1 MKTPLDPKLSVVLL
15 VLTTSVGCTAAAANT
30 AAQTP
35 QPPAATPAVF
45 TLAASVADKPED
57 PAEKG
62 VASRIT
68 KVTVYSDRALVSREA
83 PVALKAE
90 PTVFRFTKL
99 PGWVDEGSVRAATS
113 VGKIVDVTVERRF
126 LARSTDEGFRKVELK
141 HKQLLQRLQALD
153 DELAI
158 LNTQRSHVESIRIF
172 STDKLSKDAV
182 MHDIKVDTYGQVV
195 DFVTDTLRK
204 TAAARRNAQF
214 EREQLAPD
222 VEASQRN
229 LEELSRLTK
238 LEETTVSVTV
248 QGTAAG
254 NANLTL
260 TYATPGATWEP
271 MHELR
276 AQTNDPDNVE
286 LSSFAVVTQTTGEDW
301 TAAELSFSTQSSSD
315 SEKIPELEM
324 LALGK
329 TQETSRS
336 ITRQITSF
344 SSAQKKFQEQNLHW
358 NRMNQASSQ
367 RISEIE
373 RFDQS
378 YTDNLAMLE
387 RTQSKTVAIF
397 QGLQTRGTTAH
408 FTAKDPAIVR
418 SDGRS
423 IRLRIGTSRI
433 KAKRQIIAAP
443 EESLNAAVTLEM
455 NNKTSQPLLPGNVA
469 RYQDGAFLGMTDVDF
484 VAKDEDF
491 SVFFSVADQIKL
503 TRELDKHQSS
513 LSRKERNRMQLSF
526 VSTAQNLSDRKVTL
540 VLAERIPVSEN
551 TEIRVSNVRIAP
563 NEKPDAKGIIRWTV
577 TLEPREQREFRISY
591 QVEYP
596 PTLIFDVRRKQMHAP
611 APSPASP
618 MSPRPAPRKMD
629 FEERLIQ
636 MESQF

>member
-1 MKTPLDPKLSVVLL
+1 MKTALDPRLTVALL
-15 VLTTSVGCTAAAANT
+15 VLSTSVGCTAAAANT
-30 AAQTP
+30 LPNTAATP
-35 QPPAATPAVF
+35 GPTPAVF
-45 TLAASVADKPED
+45 TLAAKVADKPED
-57 PAEKG
+57 PADKG

-68 KVTVYSDRALVSREA
+68 KVTVYSDRALVTREA
-83 PVALKAE
+83 AVALTAG
-90 PTVFRFTKL
+90 PAVFRFTKL

-113 VGKIVDVTVERRF
+113 SGRIVDVTVERRF
-126 LARSTDEGFRKVELK
+126 LARSTDEGFRKVELE
-141 HKQLLQRLQALD
+141 HKKLLQRIQALD

-158 LNTQRSHVESIRIF
+158 LNSQKSHVESIRIF
-172 STDKLSKDAV
+172 NTEKLSKDAV

-204 TAAARRNAQF
+204 TATAKRNIAF
-214 EREQLAPD
+214 EREQLAPE
-222 VEASQRN
+222 VEASAKN
-229 LEELSRLTK
+229 LEELARLTK
-238 LEETTVSVTV
+238 LEETTVSVTM
-248 QGTAAG
+248 QSTAAG
-254 NANLTL
+254 NANLVL

-276 AQTNDPDNVE
+276 AQASDPDNVE

-301 TAAELSFSTQSSSD
+301 THAEMSFSTQSSSE

-324 LALGK
+324 MALGK

-336 ITRQITSF
+336 VTRQVTSF
-344 SSAQKKFQEQNLHW
+344 SSAQKKFEEQNMHW
-358 NRMNQASSQ
+358 NKMNQASSQ
-367 RISEIE
+367 RITEME
-373 RFDQS
+373 QFEQS

-408 FTAKDPAIVR
+408 FTSKDPAIVR

-423 IRLRIGTSRI
+423 IRLRLGTSRI

-443 EESLNAAVTLEM
+443 EESLNAAVTLEL

-551 TEIRVSNVRIAP
+551 TDIRVSNVKIAP
-563 NEKPDAKGIIRWTV
+563 NEKVDTKGIVRWTI
-577 TLEPREQREFRISY
+577 TLEPRETREFRISY

-611 APSPASP
+611 APSPA
-618 MSPRPAPRKMD
+618 RPARKID
-629 FEERLIQ
+629 FDEKLINI
-636 MESQF
+636 ESMF

>member
-1 MKTPLDPKLSVVLL
+1 MKTLADPKLVVVLL
-15 VLTTSVGCTAAAANT
+15 ALSTSAGCTAAAANT
-30 AAQTP
+30 KPQTA
-35 QPPAATPAVF
+35 PPISSTPAVF
-45 TLAASVADKPED
+45 SLAATVADKPED

-62 VASRIT
+62 VPSRIT
-68 KVTVYSDRALVSREA
+68 KVTVYSDRALVTREA
-83 PVALKAE
+83 AVSITPE
-90 PTVFRFTKL
+90 PTIIRFTKL

-113 VGKIVDVTVERRF
+113 NGKIIDVTVERRF
-126 LARSTDEGFRKVELK
+126 LARSSDEGFRKVELK

-158 LNTQRSHVESIRIF
+158 LNTQHSHVESIRIF

-204 TAAARRNAQF
+204 TAAAKRNAQF

-222 VEASQRN
+222 VQASARN

-238 LEETTVSVTV
+238 LEETTVAVTV
-248 QGTAAG
+248 QGAAAG

-276 AQTNDPDNVE
+276 ATAADAENVE

-301 TAAELSFSTQSSSD
+301 THAELSFSTQSSSD

-336 ITRQITSF
+336 VTRQITSF
-344 SSAQKKFQEQNLHW
+344 SSAQKKFEEQNVHW
-358 NRMNQASSQ
+358 NRMNQATSQ
-367 RISEIE
+367 KITEME
-373 RFDQS
+373 RFEQS
-378 YTDNLAMLE
+378 YSDNLAMLE

-423 IRLRIGTSRI
+423 IRLRLGTSKI
-433 KAKRQIIAAP
+433 KSKRQIIAAP
-443 EESLNAAVTLEM
+443 EESLNAAVAAAIILY
-455 NNKTSQPLLPGNVA
+455 A
-469 RYQDGAFLGMTDVDF
+469 
-484 VAKDEDF
+484 
-491 SVFFSVADQIKL
+491 
-503 TRELDKHQSS
+503 
-513 LSRKERNRMQLSF
+513 
-526 VSTAQNLSDRKVTL
+526 
-540 VLAERIPVSEN
+540 
-551 TEIRVSNVRIAP
+551 VSN
-563 NEKPDAKGIIRWTV
+563 
-577 TLEPREQREFRISY
+577 
-591 QVEYP
+591 
-596 PTLIFDVRRKQMHAP
+596 
-611 APSPASP
+611 
-618 MSPRPAPRKMD
+618 
-629 FEERLIQ
+629 
-636 MESQF
+636 

>member
-1 MKTPLDPKLSVVLL
+1 MKTVLDPKLVVTLL
-15 VLTTSVGCTAAAANT
+15 ILSTAVGCTPATANTLPNT
-30 AAQTP
+30 AATP
-35 QPPAATPAVF
+35 SATPAVF
-45 TLAASVADKPED
+45 TLAAKVADKPED
-57 PAEKG
+57 PADKG

-68 KVTVYSDRALVSREA
+68 KVTVYSDRALVTREA
-83 PVALKAE
+83 PVAMTAG
-90 PTVFRFTKL
+90 PMVFRFTKL

-113 VGKIVDVTVERRF
+113 SGKIVDVTVERRF
-126 LARSTDEGFRKVELK
+126 LARSTDEGFRKVELD
-141 HKQLLQRLQALD
+141 HKKLLQRMQALE
-153 DELAI
+153 DELGI
-158 LNTQRSHVESIRIF
+158 LNSQRAHVESIRIF
-172 STDKLSKDAV
+172 NTEKLSKDAV

-204 TAAARRNAQF
+204 TATAKRNATF
-214 EREQLAPD
+214 ELQQLAPE
-222 VEASQRN
+222 VEASTKN
-229 LEELSRLTK
+229 LEELARLTK

-248 QGTAAG
+248 QGNAAG

-276 AQTNDPDNVE
+276 SQANDPDNVE

-301 TAAELSFSTQSSSD
+301 THAELAFSTQSSSE

-324 LALGK
+324 MALGK

-336 ITRQITSF
+336 ITRQVTSF
-344 SSAQKKFQEQNLHW
+344 SSAQKKFQEQNMHW
-358 NRMNQASSQ
+358 NKMNQASSQ
-367 RISEIE
+367 RITEMD
-373 RFDQS
+373 RFEQS

-423 IRLRIGTSRI
+423 IRLRLGTSRI

-443 EESLNAAVTLEM
+443 EESLNAAVTLEL
-455 NNKTSQPLLPGNVA
+455 NNKTTQPLLPGNVA
-469 RYQDGAFLGMTDVDF
+469 RYQDGAFLGLTEIDF

-526 VSTAQNLSDRKVTL
+526 VSKAQNLSDRKVTL

-551 TEIRVSNVRIAP
+551 TEIRVSNVKITP
-563 NEKPDAKGIIRWTV
+563 NEKVDVKGIVRWTV
-577 TLEPREQREFRISY
+577 TLEPKETREFRISY
-591 QVEYP
+591 QVDYP

-611 APSPASP
+611 APSPA
-618 MSPRPAPRKMD
+618 RPARKMD
-629 FEERLIQ
+629 FDEQLINI
-636 MESQF
+636 ESMF

>member
-1 MKTPLDPKLSVVLL
+1 MKTLVDPKLVVVLFA
-15 VLTTSVGCTAAAANT
+15 LTASAGCTAAAANT
-30 AAQTP
+30 KPQTA
-35 QPPAATPAVF
+35 PPISSTPAVF
-45 TLAASVADKPED
+45 SLAATVADKPED

-62 VASRIT
+62 IPSRIT
-68 KVTVYSDRALVSREA
+68 KVTVYSDRALVTREA
-83 PVALKAE
+83 AVSITSE
-90 PTVFRFTKL
+90 PTIIRFTKL

-113 VGKIVDVTVERRF
+113 TGKIIDVTVERRF
-126 LARSTDEGFRKVELK
+126 LARSSDEGFRKVELK
-141 HKQLLQRLQALD
+141 HKQLLQRFQALD

-158 LNTQRSHVESIRIF
+158 LNTQHTHVESIRIF

-204 TAAARRNAQF
+204 TAAAKRNVQF

-222 VEASQRN
+222 VEASARN
-229 LEELSRLTK
+229 LEELKRLTK
-238 LEETTVSVTV
+238 LEETTVSVAI
-248 QGTAAG
+248 QGSAAG

-276 AQTNDPDNVE
+276 SNTNDPDNVE

-301 TAAELSFSTQSSSD
+301 THAEMSFSTQSSSD

-329 TQETSRS
+329 TQESSRS
-336 ITRQITSF
+336 ITRQVTSF
-344 SSAQKKFQEQNLHW
+344 SSAQKKFEEQNLHW
-358 NRMNQASSQ
+358 NKMNQASSQ
-367 RISEIE
+367 KITEME
-373 RFDQS
+373 RFEQS

-408 FTAKDPAIVR
+408 FTSKDPAIVR

-423 IRLRIGTSRI
+423 IRLRLGTSKI
-433 KAKRQIIAAP
+433 KSKRQIIAAP
-443 EESLNAAVTLEM
+443 EESLNAAVTLDL
-455 NNKTSQPLLPGNVA
+455 NNKTLQPLLPGNVA
-469 RYQDGAFLGMTDVDF
+469 RYQDGAFLGMTDIDF

-491 SVFFSVADQIKL
+491 SVFFSVADQVKL

-526 VSTAQNLSDRKVTL
+526 VSKAQNLSDRKVTM

-551 TEIRVSNVRIAP
+551 TEIRVSNVKIAP
-563 NEKPDAKGIIRWTV
+563 NEKVDTKGIVRWTI
-577 TLEPREQREFRISY
+577 TLEPRETREFRISY

-611 APSPASP
+611 APSPAK
-618 MSPRPAPRKMD
+618 PARKMD
-629 FEERLIQ
+629 FDERLIQ
-636 MESQF
+636 IESQF